1 MGNRCAD
8 PGALPKRPVLT
19 IPLGPPLQRASR
31 TASPVPYSPGASALA
46 NKKSRLQSLI
56 LPEPAAGQKKGRRD
70 LIPTACVADRSAI
83 QPPES
88 CFPAASPIWG
98 FIATN
103 FAGSVA
109 AMGAIF
115 SSPRSSRTLTARFTA
130 ETARSCIAVW
140 SIAFCCIELH
150 WAEPAS
156 IDPLVSMDPAI
167 FGDSTIFVESP
178 ISVELPIFL
187 ELTERPSVKRPP
199 LIQSAAVQTD
209 VVQTG
214 SVRLPMLPRRINS
227 PSDVATSR
235 DVPQPVVTEP
245 RSERSLQRE
254 RLVPRLWEIRDI
266 VSAWLFASTWAL
278 QSA

>member
-1 MGNRCAD
+1 MRRSGRPTKATCSHYS
-8 PGALPKRPVLT
+8 PGT
-19 IPLGPPLQRASR
+19 PPLQRASR

-46 NKKSRLQSLI
+46 NKKR
-56 LPEPAAGQKKGRRD
+56 PAAISDSSRACSRPKKGRRD

-83 QPPES
+83 QPPKS
-88 CFPAASPIWG
+88 CFPAAGPVWG
-98 FIATN
+98 FIAAT
-103 FAGSVA
+103 FARSVA

-115 SSPRSSRTLTARFTA
+115 SLPRSSRTLTARSTA
-130 ETARSCIAVW
+130 ETARSCIT
-140 SIAFCCIELH
+140 FCCIELH
-150 WAEPAS
+150 WAKPAS

-214 SVRLPMLPRRINS
+214 SVRLPMLPRCVNS

-245 RSERSLQRE
+245 RSKRSLQRE

-266 VSAWLFASTWAL
+266 VSAWLFASTWLL